1 MCLGKQRQ
9 VAAHVTAGESV
20 SMADYAA
27 LDSHSR
33 NCASCRRQR
42 EAEGGRTRRSLQEG
56 RPAPCTSRPAVRRS
70 NSTLSTC
77 SSEGRREEGEAAA
90 YLTPTQRRNQE
101 VRRLRLELGRVT
113 HRLEERDKEVVG
125 LRRQLLTLRA
135 AAGRMDESW
144 SAETEAST
152 TDSGN
157 CDEEELVEGATDHVD
172 FELMEATL
180 REEEETRQRLEEEM
194 RGVREELEEAR
205 EQAGQARA
213 QLEEGERR
221 REEEVR
227 KLRRVQEEEEL
238 EERQVRSQREAELVR
253 ELAESSL
260 RCARQQEAIER
271 AAARQEE
278 LAGLLQEGEVQVA
291 ALRDQ
296 VARLQGGGGIEEQEE
311 VGEKRLIEEVRQ
323 RVAGEETRLM
333 EELAQRMATEE
344 EQAKA
349 EALERIKM
357 LKQET
362 EDESKIQRNEETKEA
377 GSQSE
382 TTETDCEY
390 LKHTKEAQESS
401 SQTEAED
408 MKQCSCLNNLD
419 VSNSAE
425 RLEDVSLVDEARP
438 DERMAVTYQFLRR
451 SVFYFLT
458 DKTNS
463 AYHLRTIQRL
473 LDFSDKER
481 EAIDGRRP
489 KQRY

>member
-1 MCLGKQRQ
+1 
-9 VAAHVTAGESV
+9 
-20 SMADYAA
+20 MADYAA
-27 LDSHSR
+27 LDGHSR

-42 EAEGGRTRRSLQEG
+42 EAEGSGRTRRSLQEG
-56 RPAPCTSRPAVRRS
+56 RPAPACTSRPAVRRS

-90 YLTPTQRRNQE
+90 TYLTPTQRRNQE

-125 LRRQLLTLRA
+125 LRRQLLTMKA
-135 AAGRMDESW
+135 ATAGRMAESW

-157 CDEEELVEGATDHVD
+157 CDEEELVEVATDHMD

-227 KLRRVQEEEEL
+227 KLRRVQEEDEL
-238 EERQVRSQREAELVR
+238 EERQERSQREAELVR

-271 AAARQEE
+271 AAARQGE

-291 ALRDQ
+291 ALRGQ
-296 VARLQGGGGIEEQEE
+296 VARLQGGGGMEEQEE
-311 VGEKRLIEEVRQ
+311 AAARSPLEEKRMIEVRQ
-323 RVAGEETRLM
+323 RVMEEETRLM
-333 EELAQRMATEE
+333 KELAQRMVTEE
-344 EQAKA
+344 EQAKE

-357 LKQET
+357 LKQEAQ
-362 EDESKIQRNEETKEA
+362 DESKRQRSEETKDA
-377 GSQSE
+377 GNQSE
-382 TTETDCEY
+382 TTETYQEY
-390 LKHTKEAQESS
+390 LKHTKEAQDSS
-401 SQTEAED
+401 SQTEAND
-408 MKQCSCLNNLD
+408 MKQCSSLSNLEAGD
-419 VSNSAE
+419 CAE
-425 RLEDVSLVDEARP
+425 KLEDVSLADEVKP

-458 DKTNS
+458 DRTNS
-463 AYHLRTIQRL
+463 AYHLRSIQRL